1 MLPPCPRASVET
13 WRNAPETR
21 HSLHYNPG
29 RRDHVA
35 RATGDQKYFPNE
47 NIPVHLLSQFVIS
60 PGELYSQ
67 ATTPITAIGD
77 LANCKIWV
85 LPGPLAAISRNL
97 GSGMVSTP
105 GLEIQGDHLSRG
117 S

>member
-1 MLPPCPRASVET
+1 MR
-13 WRNAPETR
+13 R
-21 HSLHYNPG
+21 
-29 RRDHVA
+29 RRDTA
-35 RATGDQKYFPNE
+35 FTTIRGAETMSRALRATNQKYFPNE

-67 ATTPITAIGD
+67 TTTPITAIGD